1 MGTSSS
7 QEAQSTLPRS
17 LLRGDREFI
26 ARNGEEEEFQPTLS
40 QDHEWMGR
48 SIETLILGSELPT
61 SMLAV
66 EDDID
71 GISTRISNARIS
83 ARLNN
88 PIHDSSTVRRNAGSS
103 HSQDSSNG
111 PNVCLS
117 LIAREI
123 TGRNS
128 RPHETAAGRL
138 RKMGGASLLQRVDN
152 PAGGIV
158 SELALLERAL
168 QQGEWSELCHLVSGL
183 TPRLV
188 GDPSLPRS
196 STANSGRLSIERQAF
211 VVGGGV
217 ELYLRIFRET
227 ARDDNHSTT
236 EFQEQ
241 EQRWMDARDLSPSLV
256 ANKLANCWNEVL
268 ASLRELVYDLPVL
281 VENQSIFDHGRFVP
295 FLFTLLSHE
304 TCFDTAATLIE
315 EILSLQSHSPPPP
328 IPSDEAKID
337 SEYRSM
343 ALVVPVTTFFLGN
356 IPNLY
361 SLWRGF
367 NCRQLAHFC
376 RILALLVFEP
386 EDRQLLES
394 PAVLK
399 SLGLLQLRRDRAARR
414 DATVDMNQAILLGDS
429 IVMGRLIS
437 LLKVMNYAPT
447 LRRSAAYHVM
457 AHFPFISETLM
468 MLGLSEMNHWADLDR
483 LDLLARKLL
492 NGNNNLS
499 ELGSVTEML
508 EQLSGSLQS
517 NSSLEPTTQLGHI
530 IHVINAAQQAGVVV
544 GRQRPSR
551 SSSIHVASM
560 PLASNAD
567 ALSQSAQQQQPSLD
581 NIASAA
587 ITISDQVMM
596 RRNSAPTPTTM
607 SNVDDDNTFNNNNL
621 LFTIDMT
628 NTGDNLSSSSS
639 ASNYN
644 GRLRISSPEDAA
656 NELQFNALL
665 LAPYQVEVL
674 FVLCTLLGGRRKM
687 DTQRFLQDAGL
698 ISTMND
704 MFHRL
709 SFGTTTSEDVN
720 PSDTSAT
727 NSGSSPGAVDA
738 AAEQSSSTRGEIEV
752 VGENASISQA
762 TVSEST
768 SGTGGGIHGPGCEC
782 TPESA
787 LSVQYLRLL
796 HNFCDRDCDNYSAR
810 RLLLSKAEREYIF
823 SDANWQEEEQA
834 FVRRNLEPGLF
845 SKVLQAFCHE
855 SDDSP
860 YRFWLASCAESYLR
874 GSSPHEQWFAAKSG
888 LLHHLVEDVLSDRLH
903 CAGSLQTS
911 FDLLGEV
918 CKGNAEVLHLLTVKL
933 EDDDQFS
940 KLFSK
945 AASNLVD
952 SNVFL
957 RSLLLTMERIS
968 AAKQFPST
976 VTRKR
981 ADPWVHH
988 TYGPWTGRSGPDTR
1002 FYLTHSWWDA
1012 LPRQSGKGEGTA
1024 SEEASDE
1031 ARSTDWFP
1039 PTPSSHIRNEDKTS
1053 SKNSGQSLDAG
1064 VIGYNGWHF
1073 VPCTTTLANETVW
1086 SNDAILLP
1094 NSIGRLA
1101 WFLVTNQSRLLRD
1114 LLCVVDLTNIN
1125 HENICCLNTA
1135 VVVSIFA
1142 HRRRQ
1147 LISVLDDLKQMTFD
1161 EEETAARSQFVT
1173 QKQCTSTSLEDMAK
1187 QMVDANH
1194 HNTLLLRH
1202 SISSRLGD
1210 RTHVL
1215 KNFRELLWFWCEYYT
1230 HRGRDRLSL
1239 EFSSHVRFHEWHSVV
1254 TLLCEGEQLL
1264 GDLRLRLPKSPY
1276 QRAARIVE
1284 HPVIPRRR
1292 NG

>member
-7 QEAQSTLPRS
+7 QEVQSTLPRS
-17 LLRGDREFI
+17 LLRGEREFI
-26 ARNGEEEEFQPTLS
+26 ARGGEEEEFHPILS
-40 QDHEWMGR
+40 QDYEWMGR
-48 SIETLILGSELPT
+48 SVETLILGCELPT
-61 SMLAV
+61 SMLAI

-88 PIHDSSTVRRNAGSS
+88 PIHESSTARRNAASS

-117 LIAREI
+117 LLAREI

-128 RPHETAAGRL
+128 RPNETAARRL
-138 RKMGGASLLQRVDN
+138 RNMGGATLLQRVDN

-168 QQGEWSELCHLVSGL
+168 QQGDWSELCHLVSGL

-188 GDPSLPRS
+188 GDPSLQRT

-211 VVGGGV
+211 IIGGGV
-217 ELYLRIFRET
+217 ELYLRIFRDT

-236 EFQEQ
+236 ETQEQ
-241 EQRWMDARDLSPSLV
+241 EQRWIDARDLSPSLV

-268 ASLRELVYDLPVL
+268 ASLRELVYALPVL

-304 TCFDTAATLIE
+304 VCFDTAATLIE

-328 IPSDEAKID
+328 IPSDEAQID

-343 ALVVPVTTFFLGN
+343 TLVVPVTTFFLGN

-399 SLGLLQLRRDRAARR
+399 SLGLLQLRRDRAVRR
-414 DATVDMNQAILLGDS
+414 DATVDMNQAILLGDAK
-429 IVMGRLIS
+429 VMGRLIS

-468 MLGLSEMNHWADLDR
+468 MLGLSEMSHWTDLGR
-483 LDLLARKLL
+483 LDALARKLL

-544 GRQRPSR
+544 GRRRPSR

-560 PLASNAD
+560 PLSSNAD
-567 ALSQSAQQQQPSLD
+567 ASSQSPQQQQQPSLD

-596 RRNSAPTPTTM
+596 RRNSAPTPNTT
-607 SNVDDDNTFNNNNL
+607 NNNNDDDNTFNSNNL
-621 LFTIDMT
+621 LLTIDMT
-628 NTGDNLSSSSS
+628 GTGDNVSSPSPASS
-639 ASNYN
+639 YN

-709 SFGTTTSEDVN
+709 SFGTTVSETAN
-720 PSDTSAT
+720 PSDASTTTADT
-727 NSGSSPGAVDA
+727 AAA
-738 AAEQSSSTRGEIEV
+738 AAESSPSTTRESEAGSEDTSALPAA
-752 VGENASISQA
+752 GSENAN
-762 TVSEST
+762 
-768 SGTGGGIHGPGCEC
+768 GTGGGIHGPGCEC

-810 RLLLSKAEREYIF
+810 RLLLSKEEREYIF

-834 FVRRNLEPGLF
+834 FLQRNLEPGLF
-845 SKVLQAFCHE
+845 SKVLKAFCHE

-860 YRFWLASCAESYLR
+860 YRFWLASCSESYLR

-888 LLHHLVEDVLSDRLH
+888 LLHHLVEDILSDRLH

-918 CKGNAEVLHLLTVKL
+918 CKGNAEVLHLLAVKL

-957 RSLLLTMERIS
+957 RSLLLTMERIA
-968 AAKQFPST
+968 AAKQFSST
-976 VTRKR
+976 VIRKQ
-981 ADPWVHH
+981 ADPWIPHS
-988 TYGPWTGRSGPDTR
+988 YGPWTGRSGPNTR

-1012 LPRQSGKGEGTA
+1012 LPMRSEKGDGTTQ
-1024 SEEASDE
+1024 EEASDD

-1039 PTPSSHIRNEDKTS
+1039 PILTRNNEQQ
-1053 SKNSGQSLDAG
+1053 NEVSGMADAQSLDSG

-1073 VPCTTTLANETVW
+1073 VPCNRTLTNETVW
-1086 SNDAILLP
+1086 SNEAILLP

-1142 HRRRQ
+1142 HRRKQ
-1147 LISVLDDLKQMTFD
+1147 LVSVLDELKKMTSD

-1173 QKQCTSTSLEDMAK
+1173 QQQNNPSSPEYMANN
-1187 QMVDANH
+1187 QRVDASR
-1194 HNTLLLRH
+1194 HNALLLRH
-1202 SISSRLGD
+1202 SISARLGD

-1215 KNFRELLWFWCEYYT
+1215 ENFRELLWFWSEYYT

-1254 TLLCEGEQLL
+1254 TLLCEGERFL
-1264 GDLRLRLPKSPY
+1264 GDTSLRLPKSPY
-1276 QRAARIVE
+1276 QRAARVVE
-1284 HPVIPRRR
+1284 HPIIPRRR
-1292 NG
+1292 SG